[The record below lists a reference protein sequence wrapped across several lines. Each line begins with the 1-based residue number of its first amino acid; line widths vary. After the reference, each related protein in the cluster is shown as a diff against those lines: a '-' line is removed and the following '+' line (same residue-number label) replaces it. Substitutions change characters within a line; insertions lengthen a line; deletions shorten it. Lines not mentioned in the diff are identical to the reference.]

1 MADLRADK
9 FLADLGIGTRSQI
22 KNIIKNKKVAVN
34 GQIITS
40 ANVKINTEKDVVTVN
55 GKEINYKKYTYIMMN
70 KPAGVISSTEDKQ
83 KTVIDLLPKEL
94 QNLDLFPV
102 GRLDKDTVGLLIL
115 TNDGTFAHN
124 TLSPKKHI
132 DKKYYAKISGTL
144 PENTVEIFKNGVT
157 IGDYKCK
164 SADLSIIDNN
174 SIEVVIHEGK
184 FHQVKRM
191 FEAIGCKVEFLK
203 RISFGKINLDENLNQ
218 GEYRELN
225 TAEMEY
231 ISKFVGE

>member
-9 FLADLGIGTRSQI
+9 FLADLGIGTRSQV

-70 KPAGVISSTEDKQ
+70 KPDGVISSTEDKQ

-115 TNDGTFAHN
+115 TNDGIFAHN

-144 PENTVEIFKNGVT
+144 PENAVEIFKNGVT
-157 IGDYKCK
+157 IG
-164 SADLSIIDNN
+164 
-174 SIEVVIHEGK
+174 
-184 FHQVKRM
+184 
-191 FEAIGCKVEFLK
+191 
-203 RISFGKINLDENLNQ
+203 
-218 GEYRELN
+218 EL
-225 TAEMEY
+225 Y
-231 ISKFVGE
+231 

>member
-115 TNDGTFAHN
+115 THN

-144 PENTVEIFKNGVT
+144 PENAVEIFKNGVT

>member
-9 FLADLGIGTRSQI
+9 FLADLGIGTRSQV

-70 KPAGVISSTEDKQ
+70 KPDGVISSTEDKQ
-83 KTVIDLLPKEL
+83 KTVIELLPMEL

-115 TNDGTFAHN
+115 TNDGIFAHN

-144 PENTVEIFKNGVT
+144 PENAVEIFKNGVT

-164 SADLSIIDNN
+164 SADLRIIDSN

-191 FEAIGCKVEFLK
+191 FEAIDCKVEFLK
-203 RISFGKINLDENLNQ
+203 RVSFGEINLDENLKQ

-225 TAEMEY
+225 KAEMEY

>member
-55 GKEINYKKYTYIMMN
+55 GKETYTMMN

-144 PENTVEIFKNGVT
+144 PENAVEIFKNGVT

-203 RISFGKINLDENLNQ
+203 RVSFGEINLDENLNQ

>member
-9 FLADLGIGTRSQI
+9 FLADLGVGTRSQV

-34 GQIITS
+34 GKIIAS
-40 ANVKINTEKDVVTVN
+40 ANVKINTETDVVTVN
-55 GKEINYKKYTYIMMN
+55 GKEISYKKYTYIMMN
-70 KPAGVISSTEDKQ
+70 KPDGVISSTEDEQ

-94 QNLDLFPV
+94 QNLNLFPV

-115 TNDGTFAHN
+115 TNDGIFAHN

-132 DKKYYAKISGTL
+132 DKKYYAKISGEL
-144 PENTVEIFKNGVT
+144 PENAVDLFNDGVC

-164 SADLSIIDNN
+164 SADLNIIDNN
-174 SIEVVIHEGK
+174 TIEITIHEGK

-191 FEAIGCKVEFLK
+191 FGAVGCKVEFLK
-203 RISFGKINLDENLNQ
+203 RIAFGEINLDENLKQ
-218 GEYRELN
+218 GEFRELN
-225 TAEMEY
+225 PAEMEY
-231 ISKFVGE
+231 INKFIGE

>member
-9 FLADLGIGTRSQI
+9 FLADLGVGTRSQV

-34 GQIITS
+34 GKIIAS
-40 ANVKINTEKDVVTVN
+40 ANVKINTETDVVTVN
-55 GKEINYKKYTYIMMN
+55 GKEISYKKYTYIMMN
-70 KPAGVISSTEDKQ
+70 KPDGVISSTEDEQ

-94 QNLDLFPV
+94 QNLNLFPV

-115 TNDGTFAHN
+115 TNDGIFAHN

-132 DKKYYAKISGTL
+132 DKKYYAKISGEL
-144 PENTVEIFKNGVT
+144 PENAVDLFNDGVC

-164 SADLSIIDNN
+164 SADLNIIDNN
-174 SIEVVIHEGK
+174 TIEITIHEGK

-191 FEAIGCKVEFLK
+191 FGAVGCKVEFLK
-203 RISFGKINLDENLNQ
+203 RIAFGEINLDENLKQ
-218 GEYRELN
+218 GEFRELN
-225 TAEMEY
+225 PTEMEY
-231 ISKFVGE
+231 INKFIGE

>member
-9 FLADLGIGTRSQI
+9 FLADLGVGTRSQV

-34 GQIITS
+34 GKIIAS
-40 ANVKINTEKDVVTVN
+40 ANVKINTETDVVTVN
-55 GKEINYKKYTYIMMN
+55 GKEISYKKYTYIMMN
-70 KPAGVISSTEDKQ
+70 KPDGVISSTEDEQ

-94 QNLDLFPV
+94 QNLNLFPV

-115 TNDGTFAHN
+115 TNDGIFAHN

-132 DKKYYAKISGTL
+132 DKKYYAKISGEL
-144 PENTVEIFKNGVT
+144 PENAVDLFNDGVC

-164 SADLSIIDNN
+164 SADLNIIDNN
-174 SIEVVIHEGK
+174 TIEITIHEGK

-191 FEAIGCKVEFLK
+191 FGAVGCKVEFLK
-203 RISFGKINLDENLNQ
+203 RIAFGEINLDENLRQ
-218 GEYRELN
+218 GEFRELN
-225 TAEMEY
+225 PAEMEY
-231 ISKFVGE
+231 ISKFIGE

>member
-9 FLADLGIGTRSQI
+9 FLADLGIGTRSQV

-70 KPAGVISSTEDKQ
+70 KPDGVISSTEDKQ

-115 TNDGTFAHN
+115 TNDGIFAHN

-132 DKKYYAKISGTL
+132 DKKYYAKISVHFRKM
-144 PENTVEIFKNGVT
+144 P
-157 IGDYKCK
+157 
-164 SADLSIIDNN
+164 
-174 SIEVVIHEGK
+174 
-184 FHQVKRM
+184 
-191 FEAIGCKVEFLK
+191 LK
-203 RISFGKINLDENLNQ
+203 YLK
-218 GEYRELN
+218 
-225 TAEMEY
+225 M
-231 ISKFVGE
+231 V

>member
-9 FLADLGIGTRSQI
+9 FLADLGIGTRSQV

-70 KPAGVISSTEDKQ
+70 KPDGVISSTEDKQ

-115 TNDGTFAHN
+115 TNDGIFAHN

-144 PENTVEIFKNGVT
+144 PENAVEIFKNGVT

-164 SADLSIIDNN
+164 SADLREFSDSN

-191 FEAIGCKVEFLK
+191 FEAIDCKVEFLK
-203 RISFGKINLDENLNQ
+203 RVFNLEKLT
-218 GEYRELN
+218 LMK
-225 TAEMEY
+225 T
-231 ISKFVGE
+231 